1 MKRLAML
8 LSGGLLAAAAGLSS
22 TYYAIEVKGG
32 SRLYAVD
39 KPLQRG
45 RVVLF
50 HRYPDGV
57 YMSLSAGE
65 VGRVVDL
72 AEPPEPDRH
81 APGETL
87 YIGGPL
93 SGPGAQPLPATS
105 PAGPPSSDAVYAD
118 DGYGYYG
125 WGWGGGSVPPSRPP
139 GGAPP
144 SRIGPN
150 GFPILAPPG
159 SPGSTPPPIGPNGF
173 PILAPS
179 SSLRSPALTSLG
191 PGFDA
196 ASPRRAPVPQPR
208 RPQ

>member
-1 MKRLAML
+1 MKHLWAL
-8 LSGGLLAAAAGLSS
+8 VFGGLLAASAGLSA
-22 TYYAIEVKGG
+22 TFYAIEVKGG

-39 KPLQRG
+39 KPVRKG

-57 YMSLSAGE
+57 YMSLAAGE
-65 VGRVVDL
+65 VGGIVTL

-87 YIGGPL
+87 YIGPPL
-93 SGPGAQPLPATS
+93 SGPSAPAPPVT
-105 PAGPPSSDAVYAD
+105 GPVAPPPDSGYGDYAYGD
-118 DGYGYYG
+118 YGYYG
-125 WGWGGGSVPPSRPP
+125 WGWGGGGSMPPSRP
-139 GGAPP
+139 APP

-173 PILAPS
+173 PILAPP
-179 SSLRSPALTSLG
+179 PA
-191 PGFDA
+191 A
-196 ASPRRAPVPQPR
+196 QPR